1 MFAGFSSPCRSLQ
14 ALGSVGLLCVLLS
27 GCSATNFTGTA
38 TGATTGTK
46 EPEPTAPAVT
56 SQPANATVMLGQAAN
71 FSVTATG
78 SGTLSYQWQKDSVNI
93 SGATTASYTTP
104 ATAAGDN
111 GSTFDVVV
119 TDSAGSTTSSTAT
132 LTVNLGVAPILTQ
145 QPQNQ
150 SVAVGQTATF
160 SVTAAGTGTLSY
172 QWQENSA
179 NITGATSAS
188 YTTPAAI
195 AADSGSTFA
204 VIVTDGAGSVTSN
217 AATLSV
223 TAPVVSSYYVAS
235 NGNDSA
241 DGSAASPFAT
251 LGRAQLA
258 MQQSAVK
265 TTQIYAGTYYLSSTL
280 VLAAA
285 DQGET
290 WEAAPGATVVISGGQ
305 VLTGW
310 TSEGNGVYSTTA
322 QGPVGLDLEIA
333 GVRQLPAAVG
343 YDPQRPFITGWRVL
357 NPAQP
362 SNFGFSFT
370 VNPADLTPSVKPG
383 AVMQV
388 MDYLRYTD
396 QFTTIVSVDANTDTI
411 TVADQF
417 GMGTSSPGIS
427 GSWRVLNDPNDLG
440 APGEFAYDAASGKV
454 YVEPANADSLTSGTV
469 VAAQLSTLIAL
480 NGVSGV
486 TISGLT
492 FSDTTSDKGIYSG
505 IFNDQLATIV
515 ATGVSGSNFVG
526 NSFVNVGNGIT
537 LNGSSK
543 NTISG
548 NQLAQLGGSG
558 IIVTGKSNGNTIAT
572 NTMTGLGKINV
583 GSTGIHIQ
591 NSANNLI
598 DSNTIDGSGRWG
610 VDLYPLDGVSLV
622 GNTVSNNVIR
632 NTNQQTNDSGA
643 IYSYAGTSPGYV
655 KENTTITGNRIENIG
670 GLLRNATGNYV
681 AGAKEAI
688 YMDDQV
694 SAVTITNNVTESD
707 GSGMILCHGCSGNTA
722 SNNAV
727 ILQPPAYFDRGTNGA
742 TYSSGDMVF
751 AGTTRVDLLP
761 SYFPASLSTTTI
773 VVQLSGTAS
782 GGSSAT
788 FNVQAD
794 GVVIGTGT
802 ATGTVANYV
811 FTAQLTPH
819 QTHRI
824 GIGLT
829 NGATTGST
837 TTELHNLAMFVNN
850 TAVQLAAP
858 EATGNYGA
866 YGFVVGNDNLPVT
879 NFSST
884 HNIVYRNGGASLDLL
899 DWTNWAAYSN
909 ADPDPGTI
917 DYNVLFQNVA
927 KADDTGLGSLGTD
940 AQSIMSNPQFV
951 NAQVGDYTLQP
962 NSPALSVGFNPA
974 GVPLAVQ

>member
-1 MFAGFSSPCRSLQ
+1 M
-14 ALGSVGLLCVLLS
+14 
-27 GCSATNFTGTA
+27 
-38 TGATTGTK
+38 
-46 EPEPTAPAVT
+46 
-56 SQPANATVMLGQAAN
+56 
-71 FSVTATG
+71 
-78 SGTLSYQWQKDSVNI
+78 
-93 SGATTASYTTP
+93 
-104 ATAAGDN
+104 
-111 GSTFDVVV
+111 
-119 TDSAGSTTSSTAT
+119 
-132 LTVNLGVAPILTQ
+132 
-145 QPQNQ
+145 
-150 SVAVGQTATF
+150 
-160 SVTAAGTGTLSY
+160 
-172 QWQENSA
+172 
-179 NITGATSAS
+179 
-188 YTTPAAI
+188 
-195 AADSGSTFA
+195 
-204 VIVTDGAGSVTSN
+204 
-217 AATLSV
+217 
-223 TAPVVSSYYVAS
+223 
-235 NGNDSA
+235 
-241 DGSAASPFAT
+241 
-251 LGRAQLA
+251 
-258 MQQSAVK
+258 
-265 TTQIYAGTYYLSSTL
+265 
-280 VLAAA
+280 
-285 DQGET
+285 
-290 WEAAPGATVVISGGQ
+290 
-305 VLTGW
+305 
-310 TSEGNGVYSTTA
+310 
-322 QGPVGLDLEIA
+322 
-333 GVRQLPAAVG
+333 
-343 YDPQRPFITGWRVL
+343 
-357 NPAQP
+357 
-362 SNFGFSFT
+362 
-370 VNPADLTPSVKPG
+370 
-383 AVMQV
+383 
-388 MDYLRYTD
+388 
-396 QFTTIVSVDANTDTI
+396 
-411 TVADQF
+411 
-417 GMGTSSPGIS
+417 
-427 GSWRVLNDPNDLG
+427 
-440 APGEFAYDAASGKV
+440 
-454 YVEPANADSLTSGTV
+454 
-469 VAAQLSTLIAL
+469 
-480 NGVSGV
+480 
-486 TISGLT
+486 
-492 FSDTTSDKGIYSG
+492 
-505 IFNDQLATIV
+505 
-515 ATGVSGSNFVG
+515 
-526 NSFVNVGNGIT
+526 
-537 LNGSSK
+537 
-543 NTISG
+543 
-548 NQLAQLGGSG
+548 GGSG

-707 GSGMILCHGCSGNTA
+707 GSGMILCHGCAGNTA

-727 ILQPPAYFDRGTNGA
+727 ILQPAAYFDRGANGV
-742 TYSSGDMVF
+742 TYSSGDMGLQVRPES
-751 AGTTRVDLLP
+751 TCCPRTSLP
-761 SYFPASLSTTTI
+761 ACPPQPLWCSSP
-773 VVQLSGTAS
+773 GTAS

-829 NGATTGST
+829 NGATTGT
-837 TTELHNLAMFVNN
+837 PTTELHNLAMFVNN

-899 DWTNWAAYSN
+899 DWTNWSAYSN

-951 NAQVGDYTLQP
+951 NAQLGDYALQP

-974 GVPLAVQ
+974 GMPLAVQ